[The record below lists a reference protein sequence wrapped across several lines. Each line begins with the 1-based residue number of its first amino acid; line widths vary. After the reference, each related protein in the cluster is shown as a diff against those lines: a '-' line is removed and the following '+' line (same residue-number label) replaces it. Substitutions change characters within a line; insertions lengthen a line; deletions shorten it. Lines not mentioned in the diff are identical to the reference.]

1 MNEVNQEPDPV
12 SQMRA
17 ITISREYGSG
27 GGEIATRLASRLGWQ
42 LIDHEVIVQVAHEL
56 GVSEAEAEEHDERVE
71 GLVERILK
79 GMQLFEPA
87 ALVSAPI
94 PPVVTDS
101 RSYQEALRRVVEAT
115 AAAGHVVIVGRG
127 SQVLLV
133 RRRDVLHARIVAPL
147 DPRIAYVMVRE
158 GLDQAAAR
166 ARIQLKDRDRVRY
179 LQEVHNRNPHDA
191 NLYDIVV
198 NTGVLD
204 LESAVDLIY
213 LALQRKARQLTTPT
227 KELGPGAGL
236 ARYPGQPGDF
246 RPPEHLTE
254 QYSEMITSFDLTKQT
269 VLVCAWLTR

>member
-1 MNEVNQEPDPV
+1 MNEINQEPDAA

-27 GGEIATRLASRLGWQ
+27 GGEIATRLAGRLGWQ

-94 PPVVTDS
+94 LPVVTDS

-115 AAAGHVVIVGRG
+115 AATGHVVIVGRG
-127 SQVLLV
+127 SQVLLA

-191 NLYDIVV
+191 DLYDIVV

-227 KELGPGAGL
+227 KALGPGAGL

-254 QYSEMITSFDLTKQT
+254 QSQ
-269 VLVCAWLTR
+269 